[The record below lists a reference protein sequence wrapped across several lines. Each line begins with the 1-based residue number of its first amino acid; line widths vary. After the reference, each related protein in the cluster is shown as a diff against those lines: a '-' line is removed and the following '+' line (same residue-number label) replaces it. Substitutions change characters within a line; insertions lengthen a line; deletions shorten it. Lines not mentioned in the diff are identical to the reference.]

1 MRLFALPDLVRGIVF
16 DIDGT
21 LYTNDAYAG
30 GQIRV
35 LIERLAERRG
45 VDADA
50 MEAEVEAY
58 RRRWSAEHEGKK
70 ISLGNAFVAFGVSIQ
85 ESVRWRE
92 ELIEPEA
99 FLKADPRLRETLRAF
114 GPGIAFSAVT
124 NNPASVGKRTLAA
137 LGVEDFFSVVVGL
150 DTFGVSKPHRA
161 PFERVAEVMG
171 REPRS
176 CLAVGDRYDLD
187 VAPALELGMGGVL
200 VDGVEDVYTLP
211 AALEGRLP
219 RP

>member
-1 MRLFALPDLVRGIVF
+1 MRLFDLPGSVRGIVF

-21 LYTNDAYAG
+21 LYTNHAYAV

-35 LIERLAERRG
+35 LIERLAELRG

-58 RRRWSAEHEGKK
+58 RTRWSAEHEGKK
-70 ISLGNAFVAFGVSIQ
+70 LSLGNAFVVFGVSIE

-99 FLKADPRLRETLRAF
+99 FLGADPRLRETLSAF
-114 GPGIAFSAVT
+114 GPGVAFSAVT
-124 NNPASVGKRTLAA
+124 NNPATIGKRTLAC
-137 LGVEDFFSVVVGL
+137 LGVGDLFSVVVGL

-161 PFERVAEVMG
+161 PFERAAEAMG
-171 REPRS
+171 REPRH

-187 VAPALELGMGGVL
+187 IAPARELGMGGAL
-200 VDGVEDVYTLP
+200 VSGVEDVYALP

-219 RP
+219 RT

>member
-114 GPGIAFSAVT
+114 GPGVAFSAVT